1 MKLSRVFFVAS
12 VVCLTVGLSQLA
24 GEIATGF
31 GLAMGGV
38 FFVLGYI
45 TRALFRAEAMQS

>member
-1 MKLSRVFFVAS
+1 MKIARVFFVAS
-12 VVCLTVGLSQLA
+12 LACLAVGLSQIA

-38 FFVLGYI
+38 FFILGYI
-45 TRALFRAEAMQS
+45 TRALYRAEAMQS